1 MKKLFQLIHT
11 SSHRTGQW
19 HYSISRIVAFSLAFQ
34 LLISQTMVAY
44 AETPGL
50 SDTGSA
56 AFSQNEPEIPGIP
69 EVGDNMGEVVAAG
82 DFNGDTFADLAIGN
96 PGEAISTT
104 TRAGSVTILYGSANG
119 LITQS
124 SEGFS
129 QNTGDIPG
137 ASETDD
143 TMGDALA
150 TGDFN
155 GDSFTD
161 LAVGVPGEDIGDTAN
176 AGSVII
182 IYGSVDGLRD
192 QGSVAFSQDTGAIP
206 GAAEANDS
214 MGAALATGDFNG
226 DSFTDLAIGCPG
238 EAIGTTGL
246 AGSVIVLYGS
256 TNGLSD
262 QNSIGFSQNT
272 GDIPGIA
279 EASDRMGSALVA
291 GDFNHDS
298 FIDLA
303 IGNPGEALGT
313 ETLAGS
319 VTILYGSAN
328 GLRDQ
333 GSVAFSQDTGNVP
346 GAAEAGDRM
355 GAALASGDY
364 NGDGH
369 ADLAVG
375 VPSEDLGAAN
385 RAGSVII
392 LYGSATGIS
401 DNGSAAFT
409 QDTGD
414 IPGVPET
421 GDNIGA
427 ALTAGDFNR
436 DSFVDLAVG
445 IPNENI
451 GTTEDAG
458 GVLILYGSA
467 NGLSDKSSEDF
478 SQNTGDVPGVPEEG
492 DTMGKAVTSGDF
504 NGDSFID
511 LAVGVPGESIANAA
525 DAGSVLVLY
534 AQSVKV
540 FLPLITR

>member
-1 MKKLFQLIHT
+1 MKKRIQRINE
-11 SSHRTGQW
+11 SSLHRTGKGQDTV
-19 HYSISRIVAFSLAFQ
+19 SRIFAFTIAF
-34 LLISQTMVAY
+34 LLFTTQTMVAR

-50 SDTGSA
+50 SDIGSA

-69 EVGDNMGEVVAAG
+69 EVGDTMGDVVAAG
-82 DFNGDTFADLAIGN
+82 DFNGDAFVDLAIGN

-104 TRAGSVTILYGSANG
+104 TRAGSVTILYGSTNG
-119 LITQS
+119 LLAQG

-137 ASETDD
+137 APETDD

-155 GDSFTD
+155 GDNFTD

-192 QGSVAFSQDTGAIP
+192 QGSIAFSQDTGAIP
-206 GAAEANDS
+206 GAAEANDQ
-214 MGAALATGDFNG
+214 MGAALTTGDFNG
-226 DSFTDLAIGCPG
+226 DSFMDLAVGCPG

-246 AGSVIVLYGS
+246 AGAVIVLYGS

-262 QNSIGFSQNT
+262 QNSVGFSQNT
-272 GDIPGIA
+272 GDIPGAA
-279 EASDRMGSALVA
+279 EAGDRMGSALAA

-319 VTILYGSAN
+319 VTILYGSTN
-328 GLRDQ
+328 GLSDQ

-346 GAAEAGDRM
+346 GAAEAGDQM
-355 GAALASGDY
+355 GAALAAGDY

-401 DNGSAAFT
+401 DKGSAAFS
-409 QDTGD
+409 QNSGD
-414 IPGVPET
+414 IPGIPET

-427 ALTAGDFNR
+427 AITAGDFNR

-451 GTTEDAG
+451 GTTDDAG
-458 GVLILYGSA
+458 GVLILYGSV
-467 NGLSDKSSEDF
+467 NGLYS
-478 SQNTGDVPGVPEEG
+478 
-492 DTMGKAVTSGDF
+492 
-504 NGDSFID
+504 
-511 LAVGVPGESIANAA
+511 
-525 DAGSVLVLY
+525 
-534 AQSVKV
+534 
-540 FLPLITR
+540 